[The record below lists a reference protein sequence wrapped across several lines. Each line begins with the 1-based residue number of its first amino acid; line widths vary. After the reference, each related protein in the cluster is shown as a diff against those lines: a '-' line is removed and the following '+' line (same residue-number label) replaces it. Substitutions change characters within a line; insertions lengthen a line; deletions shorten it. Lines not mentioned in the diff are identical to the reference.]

1 MRHPFAQPRL
11 ASVRACTRFGGK
23 RAFPSLPSRAAPP
36 HAPLYGHPR
45 VPYLHRTSDQ
55 PTPVPPC
62 LCGLAVKGMAG
73 PPSRPG
79 EAAPGTLVPG
89 SNGGRGG
96 GVYGGGGGGSAGSAA
111 AAWESSPGAPPRRH
125 RLGGASRRAGSRAV
139 ARQRL
144 LGDGS
149 GGGGPGHG
157 GGGGLRAGR
166 HLPQL
171 HGRGD
176 AAVPAGRVRQGPGLL
191 QQREGA
197 AARPG
202 AVAAAGARRGPRGGT
217 RRWRPRR
224 PTRGGGTRFAWGRVA
239 EGRGT

>member
-62 LCGLAVKGMAG
+62 LCGLAVKGTAG

-96 GVYGGGGGGSAGSAA
+96 GGVRRRRRRQRGIRRRGVGKLAGRATA
-111 AAWESSPGAPPRRH
+111 TSPPGRGFAPRRKSS
-125 RLGGASRRAGSRAV
+125 RCPAAVARRRQRRRRARPWRRRRTPCRPAPSPASWPRGRCCAGGAST
-139 ARQRL
+139 
-144 LGDGS
+144 
-149 GGGGPGHG
+149 
-157 GGGGLRAGR
+157 
-166 HLPQL
+166 
-171 HGRGD
+171 
-176 AAVPAGRVRQGPGLL
+176 
-191 QQREGA
+191 
-197 AARPG
+197 ARPWP
-202 AVAAAGARRGPRGGT
+202 AST
-217 RRWRPRR
+217 
-224 PTRGGGTRFAWGRVA
+224 T
-239 EGRGT
+239 

>member
-62 LCGLAVKGMAG
+62 LCGLAVKGTAG

-96 GVYGGGGGGSAGSAA
+96 GCTAA
-111 AAWESSPGAPPRRH
+111 AAAAARDPPPRR
-125 RLGGASRRAGSRAV
+125 GKARRARHRDVTAW
-139 ARQRL
+139 A
-144 LGDGS
+144 
-149 GGGGPGHG
+149 
-157 GGGGLRAGR
+157 GLRAAPEVEP
-166 HLPQL
+166 LP
-171 HGRGD
+171 GSGC
-176 AAVPAGRVRQGPGLL
+176 
-191 QQREGA
+191 
-197 AARPG
+197 
-202 AVAAAGARRGPRGGT
+202 
-217 RRWRPRR
+217 
-224 PTRGGGTRFAWGRVA
+224 
-239 EGRGT
+239 